1 MLQDEI
7 KPKEDRIE
15 VIWVFR
21 HHLVVSL
28 CSGYEAAD
36 PGHGAGADKEREG
49 PGREPG
55 DDRGHQVEVGYQQ
68 FRALGWPAKDW
79 SAADKL
85 FKVNPHHRSTIFQI
99 ESSLCRLLKELE
111 ALQPVLGDIKQLKE
125 VGKIVLPKL
134 KCNI

>member
-68 FRALGWPAKDW
+68 F
-79 SAADKL
+79 
-85 FKVNPHHRSTIFQI
+85 
-99 ESSLCRLLKELE
+99 
-111 ALQPVLGDIKQLKE
+111 
-125 VGKIVLPKL
+125 
-134 KCNI
+134 